1 MNSNSKLAPAD
12 RAILTTF
19 HARAVDVTGIAQA
32 LDLLAENVTDSKG
45 LRFAFCIPTRL
56 MLERST
62 ELETAIDLFSMHEGK
77 PTVAK
82 QVTHMGKYS

>member
-1 MNSNSKLAPAD
+1 MWGDSMNSNSKLAPAD
-12 RAILTTF
+12 AAILTTL

-45 LRFAFCIPTRL
+45 LRFAFCILTRL

-62 ELETAIDLFSMHEGK
+62 ELETAINLFSMKER
-77 PTVAK
+77 
-82 QVTHMGKYS
+82 